1 MLVCFSL
8 EVSRTES
15 KRLEEANI
23 SPDSAVT
30 AIIAS
35 VPWLQALKQR
45 FCVTLETEGLL
56 H

>member
-1 MLVCFSL
+1 MIACFSL

-23 SPDSAVT
+23 LPDSAVT

-45 FCVTLETEGLL
+45 FCVTPETEGLL